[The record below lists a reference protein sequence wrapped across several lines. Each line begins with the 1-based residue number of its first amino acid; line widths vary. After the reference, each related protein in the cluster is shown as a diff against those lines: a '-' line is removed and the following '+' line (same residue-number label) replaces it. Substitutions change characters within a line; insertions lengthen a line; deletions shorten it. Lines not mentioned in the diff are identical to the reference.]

1 MNASTLSIPSHDG
14 QAFDAYLSLPPTGQG
29 PGLMILQEI
38 WGVNEHIRAVAD
50 QYAMDGYVVLA
61 PDVFWRQQPRVDL
74 GYDEA
79 GSQQAR
85 NFMMNLDAPNA
96 VRDLQ
101 ATAKALRSRAEV
113 NGKVGAVG
121 YCMGGRLAYAVAAT
135 GAIDAA
141 VCYYGGRIQDNL
153 GVAPSIEVPIL
164 FHYAEQ
170 DPHIPLSA
178 VDAVKAAFAGRSN
191 AQFHLYP
198 GADHGFNCWG
208 RPMYHQRT
216 AALARGR
223 TLQWLAEN
231 MG

>member
-1 MNASTLSIPSHDG
+1 MNATYVSIPSHDG
-14 QAFDAYLSLPPTGQG
+14 KAFDAYLSLPPTGRG
-29 PGLMILQEI
+29 PGLVLLQEI

-50 QYAMDGYVVLA
+50 QYAMDGYVVMA

-74 GYDEA
+74 GYDEE
-79 GSQQAR
+79 GSKQAR
-85 NFMMNLDAPNA
+85 NFMMNLDAPNT
-96 VRDLQ
+96 VLDLQ
-101 ATAKALRSRAEV
+101 AAAHALRARPEV
-113 NGKVGAVG
+113 DGKVGAVG

-153 GVAPSIEVPIL
+153 GVAPQITVPIL
-164 FHYAEQ
+164 FHYAERDQ
-170 DPHIPLSA
+170 HIPMSA
-178 VDAVKAAFAGRSN
+178 VDEVKAAFAGRSN
-191 AQFHLYP
+191 AEFHVYP

-208 RPMYHQRT
+208 RPMYQQRT

-231 MG
+231 LG